1 MMESDQEDEPAQEIN
16 PEDTNLCDSDTEID
30 ESDHDSDDPN
40 SNELKWR
47 NIRTIQSVPQWSGKL
62 PDDTVVKQP
71 IQYWE
76 ELFNDDMLDEI
87 VQQSNL
93 YATQQD
99 INKPL
104 AND

>member
-47 NIRTIQSVPQWSGKL
+47 NIRTIQSVPQ
-62 PDDTVVKQP
+62 
-71 IQYWE
+71 
-76 ELFNDDMLDEI
+76 
-87 VQQSNL
+87 
-93 YATQQD
+93 
-99 INKPL
+99 
-104 AND
+104 